1 MSPEFMGDL
10 VVNLAILCGFLI
22 VLSVGGLIADYVFP
36 HIPFIERF
44 LDTLPDWDED
54 ENDFEEGEM
63 QDGKSRNCSE
73 GR

>member
-22 VLSVGGLIADYVFP
+22 VLGIGGLIADYVFP

-54 ENDFEEGEM
+54 EDDIEEGEM

>member
-1 MSPEFMGDL
+1 MSPEFLGDL
-10 VVNLAILCGFLI
+10 VVNMAILCGFLI
-22 VLSVGGLIADYVFP
+22 VLGVGGLIADYVFP

-54 ENDFEEGEM
+54 ENDVEEGEM

>member
-22 VLSVGGLIADYVFP
+22 VLGVGGLIADYVFP

-54 ENDFEEGEM
+54 ENDFEEGE
-63 QDGKSRNCSE
+63 R
-73 GR
+73 